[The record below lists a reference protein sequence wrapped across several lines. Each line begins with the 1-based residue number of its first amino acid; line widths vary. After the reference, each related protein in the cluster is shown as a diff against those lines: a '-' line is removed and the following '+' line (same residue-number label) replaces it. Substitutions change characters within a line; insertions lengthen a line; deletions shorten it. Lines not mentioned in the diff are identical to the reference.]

1 MVCFILV
8 LSRSSVRLQTQLHE
22 GLLDIHYK
30 RPDINNM
37 SSEYFFQYQEGLGR
51 YIVNTHYY
59 SDYFNKWLSFN
70 TWKYYQFPGILGRLE
85 PLFSFTDGILTSIT
99 KETEHLIWCSTLPI
113 SKAFGENQWI
123 NGRFV
128 LKLELAVWSYRI
140 LCIFAISLLLI
151 AASFS
156 NTNLNCLNHFM
167 SY

>member
-1 MVCFILV
+1 MIWL
-8 LSRSSVRLQTQLHE
+8 LQP
-22 GLLDIHYK
+22 
-30 RPDINNM
+30 R
-37 SSEYFFQYQEGLGR
+37 
-51 YIVNTHYY
+51 
-59 SDYFNKWLSFN
+59 
-70 TWKYYQFPGILGRLE
+70 ILGKILRL
-85 PLFSFTDGILTSIT
+85 
-99 KETEHLIWCSTLPI
+99 TEHLIWCSTLPI